1 MIGHIINREQIVNQ
15 VNKILPILDS
25 QHYKQAIKLLCHSNE
40 ILQYE
45 DDYTLYLLVARL
57 HISIDEYLSN
67 LPQIVEFENMCK
79 NYGQTIT
86 LKTEL
91 SM

>member
-1 MIGHIINREQIVNQ
+1 MIGHIIKREQIVNQ
-15 VNKILPILDS
+15 VNEILPILDN
-25 QHYKQAIKLLCHSNE
+25 QNYTQAIKLLCHSNE

-45 DDYTLYLLVARL
+45 DDYVLYSLVARL
-57 HISIDEYLSN
+57 HIAIDEYLSN
-67 LPQIVEFENMCK
+67 LPQVVEFENMCK
-79 NYGQTIT
+79 DYGQTIT